1 MLKKIILTSIGVA
14 IVVGAI
20 VATKLGQFAAMGEMA
35 ENMVMPPETVT
46 AMTVEADQ
54 WERFITATATITP
67 VQGVTVS
74 AESGGRVSS
83 IEFESGA
90 LVAANDILLRLDTAT
105 EDAELAAAQA
115 AATLAKSELK
125 RLRKLG
131 ERDLASADAID
142 RASAETKE
150 TVAQVGLIRAQIA
163 KKTVRAP
170 FAGRLGLR
178 QVNLGQIL
186 QEGDAIVS
194 LQTQGS
200 VYVDFS
206 IPQQQLVHLQPEMPV
221 RVMADTAPGEI
232 FDGRVLA
239 VSPEVDAATRNVR
252 VRALVDEPRDRLNA
266 GMFARV
272 EVILPDRQDVLPVI
286 ATAVLY
292 ATFGDSVFV
301 IEQQSNAQGGEP
313 EQVLR
318 QQFVQLGRSRGD
330 FVDVVDG
337 LQPGDTIVS
346 TGAFKLGSGMKV
358 VIDNALAPEP
368 SLTPEPADS

>member
-286 ATAVLY
+286 ATAVVY